1 MQERWYQRTRP
12 LPEAVA
18 WVQTRF
24 SAVLVVDGSTL
35 DGLLR
40 KVGLLRD
47 EKPSV
52 LAGPIAA
59 VLDVVT
65 RFPTR
70 IWYDADAQGSDQQFW
85 PHLVSHVVS
94 NFLNYTMFD
103 PLHWTLF
110 RDPSQ
115 VQYRHSG
122 AKCPPAHGECS

>member
-59 VLDVVT
+59 VLDVGDPFT
-65 RFPTR
+65 HS
-70 IWYDADAQGSDQQFW
+70 Y
-85 PHLVSHVVS
+85 LV
-94 NFLNYTMFD
+94 
-103 PLHWTLF
+103 
-110 RDPSQ
+110 
-115 VQYRHSG
+115 
-122 AKCPPAHGECS
+122 